1 MLFLTLFWIL
11 AMCKI
16 ICLLFMLIVILIIT
30 IWKIIY
36 DLVHYCIFSTI
47 QIIGASTE
55 MLGMSMKSV
64 LKFVFLVLWNQYF
77 HLLFFYLIF
86 LSDVK
91 IFFQQKQHLYQLFLG
106 HILGKQVVA
115 IHKQA
120 YLLGEQVV
128 LL

>member
-1 MLFLTLFWIL
+1 MLFFTLFWIL

-36 DLVHYCIFSTI
+36 DLVHYCIFCTI

-91 IFFQQKQHLYQLFLG
+91 IFFQQKQHLYQLFLS

-120 YLLGEQVV
+120 YLLGEQLV